1 MMETLLFNTLLF
13 LGVVWVIL
21 GIAYL
26 WSLFQGLNIK
36 PRKDTE
42 EMKADKQSASSKPS
56 VSQEQIDSARHILVG
71 RSKPFISPSVPEIP
85 AVSSSENSAD
95 NPSTFATQNVRKE
108 DETESTITPQSAPE
122 HTDEKEEDNE
132 MQVDYTMDES
142 DEDTIIREELQIAD
156 DSLPEVSP
164 SSILARDIIRVNGWH
179 RNDDALDEESETEV
193 HETLQAIRGTELMEY
208 MKEAALGQEQD
219 HQKLLAA
226 IRKVEEAELEESN
239 ISSSPDSETDSNVE
253 SCNNDVT
260 EDDER
265 PLSYYL

>member
-42 EMKADKQSASSKPS
+42 EMKAGKQGESPKPS

-71 RSKPFISPSVPEIP
+71 RSKPFTSPSIPEVP
-85 AVSSSENSAD
+85 AVSPSEKSAEISD
-95 NPSTFATQNVRKE
+95 TFAGQNSLAGQDAAEKAGSTAEE
-108 DETESTITPQSAPE
+108 D
-122 HTDEKEEDNE
+122 DNE
-132 MQVDYTMDES
+132 MNVDYTMDEP
-142 DEDTIIREELQIAD
+142 DEDTIAREELELEIGGRGESLIAD

-179 RNDDALDEESETEV
+179 RNDDALDEEDETDV

-208 MKEAALGQEQD
+208 MKEVALGQEQD

-226 IRKVEEAELEESN
+226 IRKVEETELQENDTKMTSAPGTDNENNNEEIAEEK
-239 ISSSPDSETDSNVE
+239 
-253 SCNNDVT
+253 
-260 EDDER
+260 

>member
-1 MMETLLFNTLLF
+1 METILLDILLF
-13 LGVVWVIL
+13 LGVIWLLL

-26 WSLFQGLNIK
+26 WKICLRPVPKSVDETTGK
-36 PRKDTE
+36 PIVTK
-42 EMKADKQSASSKPS
+42 
-56 VSQEQIDSARHILVG
+56 EQVEHARHVLVG
-71 RSKPFISPSVPEIP
+71 RSKPFTSPSVPEIP
-85 AVSSSENSAD
+85 AVSSSENSTD

-108 DETESTITPQSAPE
+108 DETESTVTPQSAPE
-122 HTDEKEEDNE
+122 HTGEKGEENE
-132 MQVDYTMDES
+132 MQVDYTMDEP

-219 HQKLLAA
+219 HQRLLAA
-226 IRKVEEAELEESN
+226 IRKAEEAELEESN
-239 ISSSPDSETDSNVE
+239 ISSSSDFETNLNVE

>member
-1 MMETLLFNTLLF
+1 METILLDILLF
-13 LGVVWVIL
+13 LGVIWLLL

-26 WSLFQGLNIK
+26 WKICLRPVPKSVDETTGK
-36 PRKDTE
+36 PIVTK
-42 EMKADKQSASSKPS
+42 
-56 VSQEQIDSARHILVG
+56 EQVEHARHVLVG
-71 RSKPFISPSVPEIP
+71 RSKPFTSPSVPETP
-85 AVSSSENSAD
+85 AVSSSENSTD

-108 DETESTITPQSAPE
+108 DETESTVTPQSAPE
-122 HTDEKEEDNE
+122 HSDEKEEDNE
-132 MQVDYTMDES
+132 MQVDYTMDEP

-179 RNDDALDEESETEV
+179 KNDNALDEEDETDV

-208 MKEAALGQEQD
+208 MKEVALGQEQD
-219 HQKLLAA
+219 HQNLLAA
-226 IRKVEEAELEESN
+226 IRKAELEELEESN
-239 ISSSPDSETDSNVE
+239 ISSSSDFETNLNVE
-253 SCNNDVT
+253 SSNSDAS

>member
-1 MMETLLFNTLLF
+1 METILLDILLF
-13 LGVVWVIL
+13 LGVIWLFL

-26 WSLFQGLNIK
+26 WKICLRPVPKSVDETTGK
-36 PRKDTE
+36 PIVTK
-42 EMKADKQSASSKPS
+42 
-56 VSQEQIDSARHILVG
+56 EQVEHARHVLVG
-71 RSKPFISPSVPEIP
+71 RSKPFTSPSVPETP

-108 DETESTITPQSAPE
+108 DETESTVTPQSAPE

-132 MQVDYTMDES
+132 MQVDYTMDEP

-179 RNDDALDEESETEV
+179 RNDNTIDEESETEV

-219 HQKLLAA
+219 HQRLLAA
-226 IRKVEEAELEESN
+226 IRKAEEAELEESN

-253 SCNNDVT
+253 SCNNDVS

>member
-1 MMETLLFNTLLF
+1 METILLDILLF
-13 LGVVWVIL
+13 LGVIWLLL

-26 WSLFQGLNIK
+26 WKICLRPVPKSVDETTGK
-36 PRKDTE
+36 PIVTK
-42 EMKADKQSASSKPS
+42 
-56 VSQEQIDSARHILVG
+56 EQVEHARHVLVG
-71 RSKPFISPSVPEIP
+71 RSKPFTSPSVPETP

-108 DETESTITPQSAPE
+108 DETEATNTPQSAPE
-122 HTDEKEEDNE
+122 HTDEKEEDDE

-179 RNDDALDEESETEV
+179 RNDDALDEENEAEV

-219 HQKLLAA
+219 HQRLLAA
-226 IRKVEEAELEESN
+226 IRKTEEAELEESN
-239 ISSSPDSETDSNVE
+239 ISSSSDFETNSNVE
-253 SCNNDVT
+253 SSNSNVS
-260 EDDER
+260 EDDEH

>member
-1 MMETLLFNTLLF
+1 METVLLDILLF

-42 EMKADKQSASSKPS
+42 EMKAGKQGESPKPS

-71 RSKPFISPSVPEIP
+71 RSKPFTSPSILEVP
-85 AVSSSENSAD
+85 AVSPSEKSAEISD
-95 NPSTFATQNVRKE
+95 TFAGQNSLAGQDAAEKAG
-108 DETESTITPQSAPE
+108 STA
-122 HTDEKEEDNE
+122 EEDDNE
-132 MQVDYTMDES
+132 VDVDYTMDEP
-142 DEDTIIREELQIAD
+142 DEDTIAREELQLEIRGRGESLIAD
-156 DSLPEVSP
+156 DSLAEVLP
-164 SSILARDIIRVNGWH
+164 SAILARDIIRVNGWH
-179 RNDDALDEESETEV
+179 KNDDALDEEDETDV

-208 MKEAALGQEQD
+208 MKEVALGQEQD

-226 IRKVEEAELEESN
+226 IRKVEETELQENDTKMTSAPGTDNENNNEEIAEEK
-239 ISSSPDSETDSNVE
+239 
-253 SCNNDVT
+253 
-260 EDDER
+260 

>member
-1 MMETLLFNTLLF
+1 METILLDILLF
-13 LGVVWVIL
+13 LGVIWLLL

-26 WSLFQGLNIK
+26 WKICLRPVPKSVDETTGK
-36 PRKDTE
+36 PIVTK
-42 EMKADKQSASSKPS
+42 
-56 VSQEQIDSARHILVG
+56 EQVEHARHVLVS
-71 RSKPFISPSVPEIP
+71 RSKPFTSPSVPETP
-85 AVSSSENSAD
+85 AVSSSENSTD

-108 DETESTITPQSAPE
+108 DETESTVTPQSAPE

-164 SSILARDIIRVNGWH
+164 SSILARDIIHVNGWH
-179 RNDDALDEESETEV
+179 RDDDALDEESETEV

-208 MKEAALGQEQD
+208 MKEAALGQEKD

-226 IRKVEEAELEESN
+226 IRKAEEAELEESN
-239 ISSSPDSETDSNVE
+239 INSSSDFETNSNVE
-253 SCNNDVT
+253 SSNSDVS

>member
-1 MMETLLFNTLLF
+1 METILLDILLF
-13 LGVVWVIL
+13 LGVIWLLL

-26 WSLFQGLNIK
+26 WKICLRPVPKSVDETTGK
-36 PRKDTE
+36 PIVTK
-42 EMKADKQSASSKPS
+42 
-56 VSQEQIDSARHILVG
+56 EQVEHARHVLVG
-71 RSKPFISPSVPEIP
+71 RSKPFTSPSVPETP
-85 AVSSSENSAD
+85 AVSSSENSTD

-132 MQVDYTMDES
+132 MQVDYTMDEP

-179 RNDDALDEESETEV
+179 RNDDALDKESETEV

-226 IRKVEEAELEESN
+226 IRKVEEAELQEN
-239 ISSSPDSETDSNVE
+239 NAATPETDNE
-253 SCNNDVT
+253 NDNEGTT
-260 EDDER
+260 EEK

>member
-1 MMETLLFNTLLF
+1 MIINLL
-13 LGVVWVIL
+13 LGVLLLLGIVWIAL
-21 GIAYL
+21 GIAYF
-26 WSLFQGLNIK
+26 WRLFQDLAAQSGKNTPKQKGNGHGTSLN
-36 PRKDTE
+36 T
-42 EMKADKQSASSKPS
+42 S
-56 VSQEQIDSARHILVG
+56 VSQEQIDNARHVLVG
-71 RSKPFISPSVPEIP
+71 GSKPFVSPSIPKVP
-85 AVSSSENSAD
+85 AVSSSENSD
-95 NPSTFATQNVRKE
+95 EKPDTFAEKNSSVSEETKE
-108 DETESTITPQSAPE
+108 AEGT
-122 HTDEKEEDNE
+122 EEDNE
-132 MQVDYTMDES
+132 MQVDYTMDET
-142 DEDTIIREELQIAD
+142 DEDAIVREELQIAD

-219 HQKLLAA
+219 HQRLLAA
-226 IRKVEEAELEESN
+226 IRKAEEAELEESN

>member
-1 MMETLLFNTLLF
+1 METILLDILLF
-13 LGVVWVIL
+13 LGVIWLLL

-26 WSLFQGLNIK
+26 WKICLRPVPKSVDETTGK
-36 PRKDTE
+36 PIVTK
-42 EMKADKQSASSKPS
+42 
-56 VSQEQIDSARHILVG
+56 EQVEHARHVLVG
-71 RSKPFISPSVPEIP
+71 RSKPFTSPSVPETP
-85 AVSSSENSAD
+85 AVSSSENSTD

-108 DETESTITPQSAPE
+108 DETEATITPQSAPE

-132 MQVDYTMDES
+132 MQVDYTMDEP

-219 HQKLLAA
+219 HQRLLAA
-226 IRKVEEAELEESN
+226 IRKAEEAELEESN
-239 ISSSPDSETDSNVE
+239 ISSSSDFETNSNVE
-253 SCNNDVT
+253 SSNSDVL
-260 EDDER
+260 EDDEH

>member
-1 MMETLLFNTLLF
+1 MNMETVLLDILLF
-13 LGVVWVIL
+13 LGVVWML
-21 GIAYL
+21 LCFAYL
-26 WSLFQGLNIK
+26 WRLFQNSATQSGKNTPKQKAGK
-36 PRKDTE
+36 PSE
-42 EMKADKQSASSKPS
+42 SPKPS

-71 RSKPFISPSVPEIP
+71 RSKPFTSPSIPEVPAISP
-85 AVSSSENSAD
+85 SENSAD

-108 DETESTITPQSAPE
+108 DETEATNTPQSAPE

-164 SSILARDIIRVNGWH
+164 SSILARDIIRVNDWH
-179 RNDDALDEESETEV
+179 RNDDALDEENEAEV

-208 MKEAALGQEQD
+208 MKEVALGQEQD

-226 IRKVEEAELEESN
+226 IRKVEETELQENDTKMTSV
-239 ISSSPDSETDSNVE
+239 PETDKE
-253 SCNNDVT
+253 NNNEGTT
-260 EDDER
+260 EEK

>member
-1 MMETLLFNTLLF
+1 METILLDILLF
-13 LGVVWVIL
+13 LGVIWLLL

-26 WSLFQGLNIK
+26 WKICLRPVPKSVDETTGK
-36 PRKDTE
+36 PIVTK
-42 EMKADKQSASSKPS
+42 
-56 VSQEQIDSARHILVG
+56 EQVEHARHVLVG
-71 RSKPFISPSVPEIP
+71 RSKPFTSPSVPETP
-85 AVSSSENSAD
+85 AVSSSENSTD

-108 DETESTITPQSAPE
+108 DKTESTVTPQSTPE

-219 HQKLLAA
+219 HQRLLAA
-226 IRKVEEAELEESN
+226 IHKAEEAELEESN

>member
-1 MMETLLFNTLLF
+1 MIINLL
-13 LGVVWVIL
+13 LGVLLLLGIAWIAL
-21 GIAYL
+21 GIAYF
-26 WSLFQGLNIK
+26 WRLFQDLAAQSGKNTPKQKGNGHNTSLN
-36 PRKDTE
+36 T
-42 EMKADKQSASSKPS
+42 S
-56 VSQEQIDSARHILVG
+56 VSQEQIDNARHVLVG
-71 RSKPFISPSVPEIP
+71 RSKPFISPSISEVP
-85 AVSSSENSAD
+85 AVSSSENPD
-95 NPSTFATQNVRKE
+95 EKPDTFAEKNLSVSEETKE
-108 DETESTITPQSAPE
+108 VEG
-122 HTDEKEEDNE
+122 TDEDNE
-132 MQVDYTMDES
+132 IQVDYTMDEP

-179 RNDDALDEESETEV
+179 RNDNTIDEESETEV

-219 HQKLLAA
+219 HQRLLAA
-226 IRKVEEAELEESN
+226 IRKAEEAELEESN

-253 SCNNDVT
+253 SCNNDVS

>member
-1 MMETLLFNTLLF
+1 METILLDILLF
-13 LGVVWVIL
+13 LGVIWLLL

-26 WSLFQGLNIK
+26 WKICLRTVPKSVDETTGK
-36 PRKDTE
+36 PIVTK
-42 EMKADKQSASSKPS
+42 
-56 VSQEQIDSARHILVG
+56 EQVEHARHVLVG
-71 RSKPFISPSVPEIP
+71 RSKPFTSPSVPETP
-85 AVSSSENSAD
+85 AVSSSENSTD

-108 DETESTITPQSAPE
+108 DETESTVTPQSAPE

-132 MQVDYTMDES
+132 MQVDYTMDEP

-164 SSILARDIIRVNGWH
+164 SSILARDIIHVNGWH

-219 HQKLLAA
+219 HQRLLAA
-226 IRKVEEAELEESN
+226 IRKAEEAELEESN

-253 SCNNDVT
+253 SSDSDAS
-260 EDDER
+260 EEADR

>member
-1 MMETLLFNTLLF
+1 MIIDILLGILLL
-13 LGVVWVIL
+13 LGIAWVTL

-26 WSLFQGLNIK
+26 WRLFQDPAALSGKNTPK
-36 PRKDTE
+36 Q
-42 EMKADKQSASSKPS
+42 KADKQSASSKPS

-71 RSKPFISPSVPEIP
+71 RSKPFTSPSIPEVP
-85 AVSSSENSAD
+85 AVSPSENSAD

-108 DETESTITPQSAPE
+108 DETEATNTPQSAPE
-122 HTDEKEEDNE
+122 HTDEKDEGNE
-132 MQVDYTMDES
+132 MQVDYTMDEP
-142 DEDTIIREELQIAD
+142 DENTIIREELQIAD

-179 RNDDALDEESETEV
+179 KNDDALDEEDETDV

-208 MKEAALGQEQD
+208 MKEVALGQEQD

-226 IRKVEEAELEESN
+226 IRKVEETELQENDTKMTSV
-239 ISSSPDSETDSNVE
+239 PETDKE
-253 SCNNDVT
+253 NNNEGTT
-260 EDDER
+260 EEK

>member
-1 MMETLLFNTLLF
+1 M
-13 LGVVWVIL
+13 
-21 GIAYL
+21 
-26 WSLFQGLNIK
+26 
-36 PRKDTE
+36 
-42 EMKADKQSASSKPS
+42 
-56 VSQEQIDSARHILVG
+56 G